1 MLRRRHDISG
11 EGTDHQP
18 SHVLRGRLRLGTVR
32 PGSRRLIQE
41 LWPLQATIGFN
52 AKKSKEQPPATG
64 HKIEGVYIDLTATE
78 VTLRACPERV
88 KYLIQTNQHVPPRG
102 PSRIRYR
109 PETGWQVQLGKVV
122 RDVSTVPTCVWYQL
136 SHLQA
141 NQGRTPCDT
150 PPQLEILPVIYTDCR
165 SVPDRRQSY
174 SAAPSLSR
182 DTYLHNSQLEAWA
195 AMTSPVVFRL
205 SLRLAPAHPN
215 LKTAWGLINSWTAA
229 QPTWHSVLH

>member
-1 MLRRRHDISG
+1 MSRTCQVLDPDQSARATKRA
-11 EGTDHQP
+11 E
-18 SHVLRGRLRLGTVR
+18 SHSIPPGDWLASATWQSR
-32 PGSRRLIQE
+32 P
-41 LWPLQATIGFN
+41 
-52 AKKSKEQPPATG
+52 
-64 HKIEGVYIDLTATE
+64 
-78 VTLRACPERV
+78 CC
-88 KYLIQTNQHVPPRG
+88 
-102 PSRIRYR
+102 
-109 PETGWQVQLGKVV
+109 
-122 RDVSTVPTCVWYQL
+122 DVSTVPTCVWYQL

-141 NQGRTPCDT
+141 NQARTPCDT

-215 LKTAWGLINSWTAA
+215 LKKAWGLINSWTAA